1 MMKTMALLCL
11 SGLLTGCAV
20 FDAAD
25 FKYLDNE
32 NQEMHTVLVTGA
44 EQVVEISLPKSR
56 TVRLPDTLFMKPS
69 GLQLGYVAAF
79 SFPYEQLWG
88 GPLRKN
94 KMLYWFSMGFMSS
107 RDGRIPLKGGPMLSE
122 DVEIRMGAVT
132 KYYEDFDEGVW
143 RDVVLERL
151 VVEKYISP
159 RGYEWVMENAPT
171 TRRHREHFTLPISDE
186 RELAIAFW
194 YNEDWAKDHPEWYE
208 RRKALSRRILD
219 SVKLSSPN

>member
-1 MMKTMALLCL
+1 MMKTMALLCF
-11 SGLLTGCAV
+11 SGLLAGCAV
-20 FDAAD
+20 FDSAD

-79 SFPYEQLWG
+79 SFPYEQLWS

-94 KMLYWFSMGFMSS
+94 KMLYWFSMEFMSS
-107 RDGRIPLKGGPMLSE
+107 EGRHMLSE
-122 DVEIRMGAVT
+122 DVGTRMRVVT
-132 KYYEDFDEGVW
+132 EFYEEFDASVW

-151 VVEKYISP
+151 VVEKYDSAQ
-159 RGYEWVMENAPT
+159 GYEWVMENAPT

-194 YNEDWAKDHPEWYE
+194 YNDDWAKDHTEWYE

-219 SVKLSSPN
+219 SVKLSAPK